1 MPAYRKLGRA
11 KDIRLSMLKGM
22 VTTLILNG
30 KIETTEAR
38 AKEVKRI
45 AEKLITLAL
54 KEKDNFT
61 PKTITVST
69 AKKDSKGRKVLVSK
83 TSKNGN
89 KYDVVERETRDE
101 LVQVD
106 NPSRLAARRE
116 IMNWLKKSHDPK
128 GNAINP
134 TDYLFATVAPKY
146 SNRKPGAAGGYCRIV
161 KLGARR
167 GDASEMA
174 MLELI

>member
-1 MPAYRKLGRA
+1 MPTYRKLGRA
-11 KDIRLSMLKGM
+11 TDIRMSMLKGM

-45 AEKLITLAL
+45 AEKLITLAV

-61 PKTITVST
+61 TKSIVVSS

-83 TSKNGN
+83 TSKNDN
-89 KYDVVERETRDE
+89 KYDVVERETKE
-101 LVQVD
+101 EMVQVD
-106 NPSRLAARRE
+106 SPSRLAARKE
-116 IMNWLKKSHDPK
+116 MTKWLRKSHTSDGK
-128 GNAINP
+128 TINP
-134 TDYLFATVAPKY
+134 TNFLFKEVAPKY
-146 SNRKPGAAGGYCRIV
+146 ADRSGGYCRII

-174 MLELI
+174 ILELI

>member
-1 MPAYRKLGRA
+1 MPAQRKLGRA
-11 KDIRLSMLKGM
+11 SDMRLSILRGM
-22 VTTLILNG
+22 VTTLILTG

-45 AEKLITLAL
+45 AEKLITLAV

-61 PKTITVST
+61 TTEVTIST
-69 AKKDSKGRKVLVSK
+69 AKLDAKGRKVLKSA

-89 KYDVVERETRDE
+89 KYDVVDRETKKE
-101 LVQVD
+101 MVQVD
-106 NPSRLAARRE
+106 NATRLAVRRQL
-116 IMNWLKKSHDPK
+116 MLWLNKSHDAK
-128 GNAINP
+128 GNTVNP
-134 TDYLFATVAPKY
+134 VNYLFDTVAPKY
-146 SNRKPGAAGGYCRIV
+146 AGRNGGYARII

-174 MLELI
+174 ILELV

>member
-1 MPAYRKLGRA
+1 MPAQRKLGRA
-11 KDIRLSMLKGM
+11 SDVRLSILKGLA
-22 VTTLILNG
+22 TTLILNG

-45 AEKLITLAL
+45 TEELITLAV

-61 PKTITVST
+61 TKTIKKSV
-69 AKKDSKGRKVLVSK
+69 AKLDSKGHKILVSK
-83 TSKNGN
+83 TSKNKN
-89 KYDVVERETRDE
+89 KYDVVERETKEE

-106 NPSRLAARRE
+106 NPSKLAARKKMMTFLR
-116 IMNWLKKSHDPK
+116 KSHDEK

-134 TDYLFATVAPKY
+134 VDKLFNVVAPKY
-146 SNRKPGAAGGYCRIV
+146 VGRPGGYCRII

-174 MLELI
+174 ILELV

>member
-1 MPAYRKLGRA
+1 MPGHRKLGRA
-11 KDIRLSMLKGM
+11 SDIRLSMLKGM
-22 VTTLILNG
+22 ATTLILNG

-45 AEKLITLAL
+45 VEQLITMAV

-61 PKTITVST
+61 TKSIKVSA
-69 AKKDSKGRKVLVSK
+69 AKLDSKGHKVLVPK

-89 KYDVVERETRDE
+89 KYDVVERETKDE
-101 LVQVD
+101 LVQID
-106 NPSRLAARRE
+106 SPSRLAARKHM
-116 IMNWLKKSHDPK
+116 IIWLRKSHDEK
-128 GNAINP
+128 GNVLNP
-134 TDYLFATVAPKY
+134 VDKLFDVVAPKY
-146 SNRKPGAAGGYCRIV
+146 VGRPGGYCRII

-174 MLELI
+174 ILELV

>member
-11 KDIRLSMLKGM
+11 SDVRLSMLKGM
-22 VTTLILNG
+22 VTTLILTG
-30 KIETTEAR
+30 RIETTEAR

-45 AEKLITLAL
+45 AEKLITLAI

-61 PKTITVST
+61 TRSIKVSS

-89 KYDVVERETRDE
+89 KYDVVERTESE
-101 LVQVD
+101 EMVQVD
-106 NPSRLAARRE
+106 NPSRLAARKE
-116 IMNWLKKSHDPK
+116 LIKWLMKGHDAK
-128 GNAINP
+128 GNAVNP
-134 TDYLFATVAPKY
+134 VDHLFDNVAPKY
-146 SNRKPGAAGGYCRIV
+146 SGRPGGYCRII
-161 KLGARR
+161 KLGARK

-174 MLELI
+174 VLELV